1 MKRVALVTLCVAV
14 CMLAACAS
22 SAPMQP
28 ASGGPQVSG
37 DGTCHAD
44 RVAWAVG
51 KQGDEPTMKAVWKQ
65 SGSGLIRPIAP
76 NQAVTRDFRPD
87 RINVHLDAGNAITKV
102 DCG

>member
-1 MKRVALVTLCVAV
+1 MNRVVLATVCVV
-14 CMLAACAS
+14 VSMLAACAS
-22 SAPMQP
+22 SAPIQP
-28 ASGGPQVSG
+28 ASAGPQVSG

-51 KQGDEPTMKAVWKQ
+51 KHADEQVMKAVWKQ

-76 NQAVTRDFRPD
+76 NQAVTHDLRRDRL
-87 RINVHLDAGNAITKV
+87 NVHIDAGNVITQV

>member
-1 MKRVALVTLCVAV
+1 MNRVVLYSLCVAFST
-14 CMLAACAS
+14 LTACAS
-22 SAPMQP
+22 TTPLQP

-51 KQGDEPTMKAVWKQ
+51 KQADEQTMKAVWKQ

-76 NQAVTRDFRPD
+76 GQAVTRDFRPD
-87 RINVHLDAGNAITKV
+87 RINVHLDAGNVITKV

>member
-1 MKRVALVTLCVAV
+1 MNRVALAFLCVV
-14 CMLAACAS
+14 VPMLAACATS
-22 SAPMQP
+22 TPMQP
-28 ASGGPQVSG
+28 ASAGPQVSG

-51 KQGDEPTMKAVWKQ
+51 KNADEPTMKAVWKQ

-76 NQAVTRDFRPD
+76 GSTVTRDFRPD
-87 RINVHLDAGNAITKV
+87 RINVHLDAGNVITKV